1 MTLMGIKWCLERSR
15 RGYQLDVGNDNK
27 LDRQRRG
34 RKSSLYIHTC
44 QNDSGKGWGTAQGR
58 SRVKEGLRLDPRVAG
73 TSSAFVGIRH
83 DRIINPGST
92 IAGDRRRG
100 SMSSNATPKRQHRNW
115 SGSPSRRACQ
125 HVRNASKTD
134 IANAMLS
141 IVRIRSLHKLLI
153 HYQI

>member
-44 QNDSGKGWGTAQGR
+44 QNDSGKGWGTDQGR

-100 SMSSNATPKRQHRNW
+100 SMSSNATPKRRRCSTEIGPAPPPDGPVNTFEMLPKPISRMPCLALSA
-115 SGSPSRRACQ
+115 SGLCTS
-125 HVRNASKTD
+125 
-134 IANAMLS
+134 
-141 IVRIRSLHKLLI
+141 
-153 HYQI
+153 Y